1 MKELL
6 ELAENGDVD
15 GFRKEFN
22 SVISS
27 IVVSKINEKSKI
39 ISEQGSDVPDPTTVA
54 GTLEDPMIDP
64 NFDKE
69 VFYKR
74 YPVGKREVVIKRVGS
89 GPNAPAISYVDG
101 IRYEVFVTPQQ
112 AEKETKRAIEDGS
125 FDRIQKEK
133 EKKAKE
139 AAAAAA
145 KDTAPSDSEEKPKP
159 PLVKENKKTKE
170 ELNEESLGFFAS
182 IVKDRQE
189 KRFIFDTG
197 EGKIITIDEAADT
210 LEMLKQLNNMNQSR
224 FIEQMRSGLTQY
236 QDMMDFLLDR
246 IRKGVI

>member
-1 MKELL
+1 MQKLL

-22 SVISS
+22 SVISN
-27 IVVSKINEKSKI
+27 VVISKVNQRTKTIA
-39 ISEQGSDVPDPTTVA
+39 EQGEAPPDPAAVA

-145 KDTAPSDSEEKPKP
+145 KDAPSDSEEKPKP
-159 PLVKENKKTKE
+159 PPAKESKKTKE

-182 IVKDRQE
+182 IIKDRQE
-189 KRFIFDTG
+189 KRFMFDTG
-197 EGKIITIDEAADT
+197 EEKIITIDEAADT

-224 FIEQMRSGLTQY
+224 FIQQMRSGLTQY